1 VDLRIGDVG
10 ARSSVLAQEHHLG
23 VATALWIRRKLAGIL
38 PVANRQSGAALAA
51 PVAMPPIEDLHVE
64 GLRAA
69 LPAGVV
75 EVEYRAARDLA
86 VAAATLVGG
95 NRLGEIAVAQLSSIS
110 SVSVVP
116 DSSPPH
122 SAGSPNSLAIVAT
135 SVPGMRTGP
144 PPNI

>member
-1 VDLRIGDVG
+1 MALVLPIVLQEFLILASKVTFKDV
-10 ARSSVLAQEHHLG
+10 
-23 VATALWIRRKLAGIL
+23 K
-38 PVANRQSGAALAA
+38 
-51 PVAMPPIEDLHVE
+51 

-116 DSSPPH
+116 D
-122 SAGSPNSLAIVAT
+122 
-135 SVPGMRTGP
+135 
-144 PPNI
+144 